1 MSSHQYFRL
10 ANLLTFTR
18 LLLTVPFFFFFRAK
32 MMLPSALCFG
42 LAAITDL
49 LDGKI
54 ARKEGIT
61 EFGSFM
67 DSIVDKILVATALI
81 SFCLFQHEH
90 LADNTRLIPIWM
102 VVVIL
107 GREFI
112 VTTLRIYV
120 VAKKGDVISANKW
133 GKYKALTQMTIITI
147 SLVLLIFFDDTELVL
162 QQYVIQQYGPIFFMM
177 LLPVVLTVASG
188 IEFLYGNRKI
198 FSVKT

>member
-18 LLLTVPFFFFFRAK
+18 LLLTVPFFFFFRANE
-32 MMLPSALCFG
+32 MLPSAVCFG

-67 DSIVDKILVATALI
+67 DSIVDKVLVGTALI
-81 SFCLFQHEH
+81 SFCLFQDAHFN
-90 LADNTRLIPIWM
+90 AKLIPIWM

-107 GREFI
+107 GREFV
-112 VTTLRIYV
+112 VTTVRIIV
-120 VAKKGDVISANKW
+120 VAKNGDVISANKW
-133 GKYKALTQMTIITI
+133 GKYKTVAQLTVITI
-147 SLVLLIFFDDTELVL
+147 SLVLLIFFKDTGF
-162 QQYVIQQYGPIFFMM
+162 VIQQYGPIFFMM

-188 IEFLYGNRKI
+188 IEFLYGNRKV

>member
-32 MMLPSALCFG
+32 MMLPSAVCFG

-67 DSIVDKILVATALI
+67 DSIVDKVLVATALI
-81 SFCLFQHEH
+81 SFCLFQHEL
-90 LADNTRLIPIWM
+90 LANNVRLIPIWM

-107 GREFI
+107 GREFV
-112 VTTLRIYV
+112 VTTVRIIV
-120 VAKKGDVISANKW
+120 VAKNGDVISANKW
-133 GKYKALTQMTIITI
+133 GKYKMATQLTIITI
-147 SLVLLIFFDDTELVL
+147 SLVLLIFFKDTEF
-162 QQYVIQQYGPIFFMM
+162 VIQQYGPIFFMM

-188 IEFLYGNRKI
+188 IEFLYGNRKV